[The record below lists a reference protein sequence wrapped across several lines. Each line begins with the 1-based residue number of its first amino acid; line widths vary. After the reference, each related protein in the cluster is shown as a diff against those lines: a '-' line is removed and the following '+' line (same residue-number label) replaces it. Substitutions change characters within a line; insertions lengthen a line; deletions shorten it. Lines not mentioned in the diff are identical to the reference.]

1 MGFCGYGVNGGKSHG
16 VNVGKTCV
24 YGVNVGK
31 SCVYGVNVGK
41 SHAVNVGKTCVYG
54 VNVGKAFR
62 EKRYRFHE
70 NYHDFRN
77 KSGHVP
83 EIMLPPRDMPWEG
96 TWRSHL
102 RGGLGGQRPPSF
114 WVVGGL
120 AKPFESAA
128 PGFAGSRV
136 LRIWHKNCLPP
147 YPPAAHRLPHRRR
160 PLPV

>member
-1 MGFCGYGVNGGKSHG
+1 MVCMVFCVYGVNVGKSCVYGVNVGKSHG

-102 RGGLGGQRPPSF
+102 RGGLGGSSPAGKYRPIL
-114 WVVGGL
+114 G
-120 AKPFESAA
+120 
-128 PGFAGSRV
+128 
-136 LRIWHKNCLPP
+136 
-147 YPPAAHRLPHRRR
+147 
-160 PLPV
+160 

>member
-1 MGFCGYGVNGGKSHG
+1 MVFCVYGVNVGKSHG

-62 EKRYRFHE
+62 EKRYHFHE
-70 NYHDFRN
+70 NYHDFHN

-83 EIMLPPRDMPWEG
+83 EIMLPPRDMPWKG

-102 RGGLGGQRPPSF
+102 RGGLGGRSPP
-114 WVVGGL
+114 
-120 AKPFESAA
+120 
-128 PGFAGSRV
+128 R
-136 LRIWHKNCLPP
+136 
-147 YPPAAHRLPHRRR
+147 
-160 PLPV
+160 